1 MSAPG
6 KRSKKLNSRV
16 SMLPTESMRL
26 VPPLMLAGPDGGVA
40 EHRHPEQVEGGGHE
54 QDAEDE
60 FAQGASAG
68 DAGDEETDEGDQEI
82 HQAQ

>member
-1 MSAPG
+1 
-6 KRSKKLNSRV
+6 
-16 SMLPTESMRL
+16 
-26 VPPLMLAGPDGGVA
+26 MLAGPDGGVA

>member
-1 MSAPG
+1 
-6 KRSKKLNSRV
+6 
-16 SMLPTESMRL
+16 
-26 VPPLMLAGPDGGVA
+26 MLAGPDGGVA

-68 DAGDEETDEGDQEI
+68 DAGDEEADEGGPGDPPGPVEQGPVAEP
-82 HQAQ
+82 ARLAGLAVGEGAEGELA